1 MTEHE
6 IIRVRKMIKIM
17 KHRHPFKWKQY
28 KNHVSIVMYLM
39 DAIDELDNLV
49 HKDEYPVLHM
59 SERESVNII
68 RQAGKIIQ
76 GVNLWKQSPLF
87 HGFLASRVDD
97 AVDCATKA
105 TYEYVQSMLNLVL
118 ADMNKS
124 VVEYVTAIK
133 DEMIRRSRKEF
144 EENDMYDTDI
154 NIEFHD
160 EDEESPEVEE
170 KSSQFNTVIRLRNEA
185 TADRIVARTQIATLK
200 SVLYYDYIDII
211 RGIDLISKM
220 KQENREISNVLG
232 KTTIKFVDIKS
243 TKEDEK
249 K

>member
-1 MTEHE
+1 MNT
-6 IIRVRKMIKIM
+6 KILKRLFLVALACSVTSSASEMMLRYRYAGYQGYSTYKANLMEVYSINFM
-17 KHRHPFKWKQY
+17 KEQPDEEGD
-28 KNHVSIVMYLM
+28 SLM
-39 DAIDELDNLV
+39 LKVEGTKPL
-49 HKDEYPVLHM
+49 KDL
-59 SERESVNII
+59 
-68 RQAGKIIQ
+68 
-76 GVNLWKQSPLF
+76 
-87 HGFLASRVDD
+87 
-97 AVDCATKA
+97 
-105 TYEYVQSMLNLVL
+105 
-118 ADMNKS
+118 
-124 VVEYVTAIK
+124 
-133 DEMIRRSRKEF
+133 

-185 TADRIVARTQIATLK
+185 TATRIIARTQIATLK

-211 RGIDLISKM
+211 RGVDLISKM
-220 KQENREISNVLG
+220 KQENQEISNVLG